1 MNAQRYVETRSF
13 PVLISTRYMCVR
25 TYVPFTEM
33 MILLPGIVHGTLKIL
48 AVHEDVATLS
58 CGATHRIS
66 NNGRTQRRLATTL
79 IVDSSTIAPN
89 TRRRGFFHDV
99 CPQVR
104 CYILKTACTIG
115 GLKRVQ

>member
-1 MNAQRYVETRSF
+1 
-13 PVLISTRYMCVR
+13 
-25 TYVPFTEM
+25 

-89 TRRRGFFHDV
+89 SRRRRYFHTDAR
-99 CPQVR
+99 PQIR
-104 CYILKTACTIG
+104 CYILKRRVTIG